1 MSKRE
6 YKEMV
11 VPCKVCGKEFK
22 LHLPMG
28 IYEMYMAAA
37 EGEPVEFTGTCP
49 RCRRAVVRR
58 GILRRLLKGH
68 ESPGQFSINLKG
80 EKQ

>member
-1 MSKRE
+1 MSERE

-11 VPCKVCGKEFK
+11 APCKVCGKEFK
-22 LHLPMG
+22 LHLPMR

-49 RCRRAVVRR
+49 RCRRDDPFLR
-58 GILRRLLKGH
+58 ILDETNIPTVGRDFT
-68 ESPGQFSINLKG
+68 EEI
-80 EKQ
+80 